1 MRRPFLVR
9 PAVAGALCGAL
20 PGAAGCA
27 MPLGERTDRRLPG
40 LPVVAR
46 QGDDGPVHRQR
57 LVSVGADRV
66 VLVEQV
72 LADGRPPSRWRL
84 TLDRRGTVLS
94 RTALPTTTPLGANPP
109 GHPLPATTGE
119 RTLGATRRGG
129 TVRVTLAGDGHQAV
143 LARLPDAGAVTL
155 GQVVLGPGD
164 PATLAVLPGAP
175 ATAPSRSRA
184 SRSSTCAGATPASRW
199 RRGSPP
205 TGAGTSRGP
214 GTSSRRRRD
223 AIPPTPTPPTT
234 SPAPWCVW
242 AGGPRPSPGSAGPST
257 WRPTASGASPPRTRI
272 WTRSGAIPPSAASPA
287 RGRDGA
293 PPVQARTDGG
303 QCPTLDP
310 NRGWR

>member
-9 PAVAGALCGAL
+9 PAVAGALCGVL
-20 PGAAGCA
+20 LGAAGCA
-27 MPLGERTDRRLPG
+27 MPLGERTNCRLPG

-94 RTALPTTTPLGANPP
+94 RTALPTTTPLRANPP
-109 GHPLPATTGE
+109 GHPLPVTTGE

-164 PATLAVLPGAP
+164 PATLAVLPWRARHGAIEVEGL
-175 ATAPSRSRA
+175 AVLDL
-184 SRSSTCAGATPASRW
+184 
-199 RRGSPP
+199 RRGHARLEVE
-205 TGAGTSRGP
+205 AGLAAH
-214 GTSSRRRRD
+214 RRRD
-223 AIPPTPTPPTT
+223 FARARDLFATATRRDPTYADAAYDLACALVRLGRGAEALPWLRRAFDLAPHRLRRLAAEDPDLDPLRGNPTFRRL
-234 SPAPWCVW
+234 A
-242 AGGPRPSPGSAGPST
+242 GPRSGRGAASPGSH
-257 WRPTASGASPPRTRI
+257 
-272 WTRSGAIPPSAASPA
+272 
-287 RGRDGA
+287 
-293 PPVQARTDGG
+293 
-303 QCPTLDP
+303 
-310 NRGWR
+310 